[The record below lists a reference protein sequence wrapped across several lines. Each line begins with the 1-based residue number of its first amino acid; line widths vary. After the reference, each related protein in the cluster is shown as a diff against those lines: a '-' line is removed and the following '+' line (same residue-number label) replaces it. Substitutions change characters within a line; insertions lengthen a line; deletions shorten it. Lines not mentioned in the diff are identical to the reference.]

1 MDHQEDINNNNNN
14 NNSNVEDINNNNN
27 TITSPTSPTTIEKK
41 KRNKGI
47 FYFKHFPVHQD
58 HAGIGQKVGTDALL
72 VAGYTSIA
80 KYKESNQLEENKQSP
95 NNKLNHLIWYE
106 TLPYDYQFGKSNKLI
121 NNDLPNDNW
130 PNYILDIG
138 TGTNVLSLM
147 MGQRFNNA
155 TINSIDIDESA
166 IKQASFNIDHLYLEE
181 KVMVSK
187 NIYLFHTAIQHFQP
201 GTTKPVDLKKNSIVN
216 RGDSTITPSD
226 GLYDLIIS
234 APPYFP
240 SDPNTDPVVSSM
252 LTTRRIAR
260 HTHTL
265 SMHDLV
271 LSVKR
276 LLRPNTGIFTTIVSY
291 PDPANELEQ
300 VAEKHG
306 LTCLEQVDVT
316 DSPGTKLIRKMYT
329 FKLLN
334 NNSTDSDSTTITTT
348 TPLKHNFIIYET
360 TIKESTQRHH
370 RKHSDQYKWL
380 LNDFCNHFHKELDN
394 Q

>member
-1 MDHQEDINNNNNN
+1 MMEDNKS
-14 NNSNVEDINNNNN
+14 NNSKSDNIEN
-27 TITSPTSPTTIEKK
+27 TVLPPSPTPEKK

-47 FYFKHFPVHQD
+47 FYFKHFPVYQD
-58 HAGIGQKVGTDALL
+58 LAGIGQKVGTDALL

-80 KYKESNQLEENKQSP
+80 KHKQSNQLEENRNSP
-95 NNKLNHLIWYE
+95 NNKLNNLVWNE
-106 TLPYDYQFGKSNKLI
+106 TIPYDYQFGKSNQLI

-147 MGQRFNNA
+147 MGQRFKDA
-155 TINSIDIDESA
+155 TINSIDIDEMA

-181 KVMVSK
+181 KVQVSK
-187 NIYLFHTAIQHFQP
+187 NIYLFHTPIQDFVP
-201 GTTKPVDLKKNSIVN
+201 GTTKTVELKKNVITN
-216 RGDSTITPSD
+216 DNKSTGSTPTD
-226 GLYDLIIS
+226 GFYDLIIS

-265 SMHDLV
+265 SMQDLV
-271 LSVKR
+271 LAVKR
-276 LLRPNTGIFTTIVSY
+276 LLRPNTGLFTTIVSV

-300 VAEKHG
+300 MAQKHG
-306 LTCLEQVDVT
+306 LVCVEQVDVT

-329 FKLLN
+329 FKLAINTDDSNNNNNNNNN
-334 NNSTDSDSTTITTT
+334 NNSSTQIETI
-348 TPLKHNFIIYET
+348 KQNFTIYET